1 MYKYKEAIER
11 QVDSMYKNKP
21 GLKRSRKISKLC
33 SLLSMIAAIFM
44 LVLLARLY
52 VGDFADRFE
61 GSYLVLTF
69 ILLAIIGITELYIRN
84 YILKK

>member
-1 MYKYKEAIER
+1 MYKYKEAVER

-21 GLKRSRKISKLC
+21 GLNRSRKISKLS
-33 SLLSMIAAIFM
+33 SLLSLIAAIFM

-61 GSYLVLTF
+61 GSYIILTF
-69 ILLAIIGITELYIRN
+69 IVLAIIVISEFYVRN